1 MNGESN
7 IIANG
12 LAKRW
17 LLHLF
22 LNLGMWSVETINDPE
37 MGFSNSFSEQEHK
50 ELLAIVV
57 ATLNVTEI

>member
-1 MNGESN
+1 
-7 IIANG
+7 
-12 LAKRW
+12 
-17 LLHLF
+17 
-22 LNLGMWSVETINDPE
+22 MWSVETINDPE